1 MSKKSKKINNTE
13 SNEYVAEESN
23 HSDQNVRLHLAQRDL
38 RVEYANAFQTHH
50 LPEEFVV
57 DFGLQLPVRPEDETQ
72 QEISFEIGQRV
83 VMNYSTAQ
91 RLMLVINDALQ
102 EHQERMKQAVEAM
115 NSETAE

>member
-1 MSKKSKKINNTE
+1 MSKKSKKIENT
-13 SNEYVAEESN
+13 EYVAEQAEN
-23 HSDQNVRLHLAQRDL
+23 QDQEVRLHLAQRDL

-57 DFGLQLPVRPEDETQ
+57 DFGLQLPVRSQDETQ

-115 NSETAE
+115 NADNAE